1 MPRLGFPL
9 SIHYRKG
16 DLQCRVEGCTETVSV
31 AGTEV
36 VPTTKCCPFRKLL
49 VRWLLLGIGWL
60 CVSLGAVG
68 VVLPLLPT
76 TPFLLLA
83 AACFA
88 RASLRFYD
96 WLLNT
101 PVLGQHIEEYRAG
114 LGIPL
119 RAKIIALSGLWITI
133 LSSVTWLVPTW
144 PARVFLLLI
153 AAAVS
158 VHLLRLPTRRRGHPN
173 Q

>member
-1 MPRLGFPL
+1 RLPRLGFPL

-16 DLQCRVEGCTETVSV
+16 DLQCRIEGCTETVSV
-31 AGTEV
+31 AGSEV

-60 CVSLGAVG
+60 CVGLGAVG

-101 PVLGQHIEEYRAG
+101 PVLGQYIEEYRAG

-119 RAKIIALSGLWITI
+119 RAKII
-133 LSSVTWLVPTW
+133 
-144 PARVFLLLI
+144 
-153 AAAVS
+153 
-158 VHLLRLPTRRRGHPN
+158 
-173 Q
+173 

>member
-1 MPRLGFPL
+1 LPRLDFPL

-16 DLQCRVEGCTETVSV
+16 DLQCRIEGCTETVSV

-36 VPTTKCCPFRKLL
+36 VATTKGCPFRKLL

-60 CVSLGAVG
+60 CVGLGAVG

-101 PVLGQHIEEYRAG
+101 PVLGQYIEEYRAG
-114 LGIPL
+114 LGIAGKNHRTVRPL
-119 RAKIIALSGLWITI
+119 HHHPQQRDMAGADVAGACVPVIDCRRGQRALA
-133 LSSVTWLVPTW
+133 
-144 PARVFLLLI
+144 
-153 AAAVS
+153 
-158 VHLLRLPTRRRGHPN
+158 RLPTRRRGHPN